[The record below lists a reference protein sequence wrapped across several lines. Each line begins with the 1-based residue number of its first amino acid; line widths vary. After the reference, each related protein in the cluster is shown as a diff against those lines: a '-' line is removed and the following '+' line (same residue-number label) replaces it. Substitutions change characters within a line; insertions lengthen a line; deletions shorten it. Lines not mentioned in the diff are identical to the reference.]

1 MMTGNSMWMAAALVE
16 SRFRDVAFY
25 LTVIASYIGGVST
38 FRRVEFEWKE
48 NALNA
53 ILAPIVMGF
62 LIGSDLLTLRDA
74 SCRWIPAVML
84 AYAWGIINS
93 GKAWYSRDCLS
104 YIALIFIL
112 IFQLPLISVGSE
124 VTGTLIF
131 VVTGAMVRWLSNR

>member
-1 MMTGNSMWMAAALVE
+1 MTGNSMWMAAALVE

-93 GKAWYSRDCLS
+93 GKAWYSRDCS
-104 YIALIFIL
+104 AYMSLIFIL
-112 IFQLPLISVGSE
+112 ICQLSTHFSGK
-124 VTGTLIF
+124 
-131 VVTGAMVRWLSNR
+131 

>member
-38 FRRVEFEWKE
+38 FRRVELEWKE

-62 LIGSDLLTLRDA
+62 LIGSDLLTLRDS

-93 GKAWYSRDCLS
+93 GKASCNACIAYLTCL
-104 YIALIFIL
+104 
-112 IFQLPLISVGSE
+112 
-124 VTGTLIF
+124 
-131 VVTGAMVRWLSNR
+131 